1 MYQKLGVV
9 HMPDFSVKNIA
20 RTLFGSRAAL
30 YSKRESRTQAGD
42 RSKGV
47 ATFFSGLD
55 GVTPSDADI
64 SPIFVLSAGWR
75 SGSTLLQRLLCTG
88 NNTLVWGEA
97 YDRSNIVQHLVDTL
111 RPFSEN
117 WPDPRYSAHP
127 KTGIDPSSD
136 WIANISPPQASIS
149 QAYRALLIELYG
161 RPAEALGAVRWGL
174 KEVRYGKAEARLLRG
189 LFPNCKLIFI
199 RRDLKDAYISY
210 RGFNNRMDWYARW
223 PCQDAFTPY
232 QFARHWQ
239 RLNAEFEAS
248 HEELDALLIDY
259 DDLITHPETID
270 KIELYIEDELDRS
283 LLKKKVGGG
292 PARKSRELSRLES
305 LMLHSGKVHSR
316 HLK

>member
-1 MYQKLGVV
+1 V
-9 HMPDFSVKNIA
+9 PDFSVKHIV
-20 RTLFGSRAAL
+20 RTLLGTRAAL
-30 YSKRESRTQAGD
+30 RSKRESWTQAGD

-47 ATFFSGLD
+47 ANFFSGLD

-111 RPFSEN
+111 MPFSEN
-117 WPDPRYSAHP
+117 WPNPRYSAQS
-127 KTGIDPSSD
+127 KTGVDPSSD
-136 WIANISPPQASIS
+136 WIANISPPQASIL

-161 RPAEALGAVRWGL
+161 RPAEALGAFRWGI
-174 KEVRYGKAEARLLRG
+174 KEVRYGKAEAQLLRC

-199 RRDLKDAYISY
+199 RRNLKDAYVSY
-210 RGFNNRMDWYARW
+210 RGFSNRMDWYARW
-223 PCQDAFTPY
+223 PYQPAFTPY
-232 QFARHWQ
+232 QFGKHWQ
-239 RLNAEFEAS
+239 RLNSEFENC

-259 DDLITHPETID
+259 DDFISHPETID
-270 KIELYIEDELDRS
+270 KLELYIEDNLDRS

-292 PARKSRELSRLES
+292 STRKSPELSRLES
-305 LMLHSGKVHSR
+305 FMLYSGKLHSR